1 MTDTPS
7 GGRRALIVDD
17 HPIITDALSTA
28 LVVMRVFDVVDKE
41 NSLGSAMH
49 RLEGGR
55 RYDLIMLDLH
65 LGDTHG
71 LEAMQ
76 QVRERCPDMP
86 VVIFSG
92 DESSATVA
100 EAFEHGVQGYIAK
113 NSPMSVV
120 INAIRVVL
128 GGGIYIPPQA
138 VRMLGFEPQ
147 PAGGGQPVAIR
158 GRVPDLSPRQREV
171 LTYVLQGLSNKH
183 IGQRLDMAAGTV
195 KAHLATVYRMFEV
208 GSRAQLILRA
218 RELGLL

>member
-1 MTDTPS
+1 MTDNPPA
-7 GGRRALIVDD
+7 GRRALIVDD

-28 LVVMRVFDVVDKE
+28 LVVMRVFDGVDKE
-41 NSLGSAMH
+41 NSLAAALP
-49 RLEGGR
+49 RLKGVR
-55 RYDLIMLDLH
+55 PYDLILLDLH

-76 QVRERCPDMP
+76 QVREHCPEMP

-100 EAFEHGVQGYIAK
+100 EAFEHGVQGFISK

-128 GGGIYIPPQA
+128 AGGIYIPPQA

-147 PAGGGQPVAIR
+147 PAGGGQPVAVR

-171 LTYVLQGLSNKH
+171 LMYVLQGLTNKH

-195 KAHLATVYRMFEV
+195 KAHLAMVYRMFEV
-208 GSRAQLILRA
+208 SSRAQLILRA
-218 RELGLL
+218 REMGLL

>member
-1 MTDTPS
+1 MTDTPPAS
-7 GGRRALIVDD
+7 RWALIIDD

-28 LVVMRVFDVVDKE
+28 LVVMRVFDGVDKE
-41 NSLGSAMH
+41 NSLTSAMH
-49 RLEGGR
+49 RLQGSR
-55 RYDLIMLDLH
+55 PYDLIMLDLH

-71 LEAMQ
+71 VEAMQ

-92 DESSATVA
+92 DDSSATVA
-100 EAFEHGVQGYIAK
+100 EAFEHGVQGYISK

-120 INAIRVVL
+120 INAIRMVL

-138 VRMLGFEPQ
+138 VRMLGFEL
-147 PAGGGQPVAIR
+147 QPVGHGEALAAQ

-171 LTYVLQGLSNKH
+171 FSYVLQGLTNKH

-195 KAHLATVYRMFEV
+195 KAHLATVYRMFDV
-208 GSRAQLILRA
+208 SSRAQLILRA